1 MNQARTEKTSRATK
15 YMDDRT
21 KGILDKARSSS
32 VEDFL
37 KQKQEEFRRKGRMS
51 TGSSAGAWRAGELD

>member
-1 MNQARTEKTSRATK
+1 MNQIRSEKTSK
-15 YMDDRT
+15 YIDDRT
-21 KGILDKARSSS
+21 KGILDKAQSSS